1 MRTDLIVV
9 DGYFEDPSLV
19 RREALEM
26 NFFADTNYYQG
37 QRTRARPR
45 DEDLK
50 NFERLLQKRI
60 TKWDYPVN
68 GAFQFTTAE
77 DRLVYHVDTQQWA
90 GIVFL
95 TPEAPVSCGTSF
107 FKSRTSLSWRMDPA
121 LERPGLSEAAASM
134 AVSSI
139 FAGGYFDS
147 TRFEE
152 VDRVGNVYNRLV
164 LWNAKLIHAASRYFG
179 SDLASGRL
187 FQIFFFDVE

>member
-95 TPEAPVSCGTSF
+95 TPEAPGLLRNLF
-107 FKSRTSLSWRMDPA
+107 LSIED
-121 LERPGLSEAAASM
+121 LSELADGPGNRTPGALRGRRLDGSLH
-134 AVSSI
+134 I